1 MIIKQ
6 NGFFI
11 LIQVE
16 VLTNMMRTVL
26 EPGYTK
32 IEQMIQYIEM
42 KCSTFCLTLVRVQ
55 LNFSREILRNK
66 SLILAHLSPC
76 QLMFTGNALTTAE
89 NHNITTQSHMFTF
102 KISHNNGTVLVSVFI
117 RLFLFKNPQ

>member
-1 MIIKQ
+1 M
-6 NGFFI
+6 FFFYTH
-11 LIQVE
+11 LSR

-42 KCSTFCLTLVRVQ
+42 KCSTFCLTSVRVQ

-89 NHNITTQSHMFTF
+89 YHNITTQSHNVY
-102 KISHNNGTVLVSVFI
+102 I
-117 RLFLFKNPQ
+117 